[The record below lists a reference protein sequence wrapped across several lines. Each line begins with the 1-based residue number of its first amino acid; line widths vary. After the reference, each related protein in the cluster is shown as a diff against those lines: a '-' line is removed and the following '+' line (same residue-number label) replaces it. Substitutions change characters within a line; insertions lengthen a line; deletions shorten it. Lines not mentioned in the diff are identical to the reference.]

1 MVNKKCPLFC
11 YLEEFICLSF
21 ANKQE
26 IPTIV
31 MAKIQ
36 IKSENPTR
44 FGGIFLI
51 MEQFNSTLSSAIDSA
66 LGLCADCTALDV
78 SVAKVQKSDNI
89 SGLQKKTKQK

>member
-1 MVNKKCPLFC
+1 MVNKNAHYFAILKN
-11 YLEEFICLSF
+11 SF
-21 ANKQE
+21 VLVLQNKQE

-51 MEQFNSTLSSAIDSA
+51 MELFNSTLSSAIDSA
-66 LGLCADCTALDV
+66 LGLCAD
-78 SVAKVQKSDNI
+78 
-89 SGLQKKTKQK
+89 

>member
-1 MVNKKCPLFC
+1 MKNAHN
-11 YLEEFICLSF
+11 F
-21 ANKQE
+21 AILKNSLVLVLQNKQE

-66 LGLCADCTALDV
+66 LGLCAD
-78 SVAKVQKSDNI
+78 
-89 SGLQKKTKQK
+89 

>member
-11 YLEEFICLSF
+11 YLEEFVCLSF

-51 MEQFNSTLSSAIDSA
+51 MEQFNSTLSSVIDST
-66 LGLCADCTALDV
+66 LGQRC
-78 SVAKVQKSDNI
+78 KSF
-89 SGLQKKTKQK
+89 GRVFKTYDIFLHGFVEF